1 MVGVAV
7 AWEDPVSALEL
18 LIIGG
23 LVVLLLLFIA
33 ASWWLMCEVRRL
45 NAENTKL
52 AEQLDIW
59 IGIARGK
66 VVTYDHTDP
75 AAHLG
80 LLD

>member
-1 MVGVAV
+1 MVGLAAV
-7 AWEDPVSALEL
+7 RAAPVSALVL

-45 NAENTKL
+45 NAENTRL

-66 VVTYDHTDP
+66 VVTCET
-75 AAHLG
+75 G
-80 LLD
+80 TTNRV